1 MRFTILKVCLLSFPL
16 AVFAAELPEGVRRVT
31 VLNYP
36 DCFELSN
43 ADTRVTLCHH
53 VGGRVLEYVWQGKN
67 ALFINPG
74 EAKWGTPEGLK
85 VPPSAGRFD
94 IGPEQ
99 IIPSREKLWLG
110 PWTAEAIGP
119 RAVRL
124 TSQPDAATGVQLIR
138 EFRLDAKSS
147 HLSCEQIIRNVSQ
160 ETKRWAHWSRTFG
173 VHGGIGV
180 VPLTPETKRFPAGF
194 VMYRPAPEPSIIY
207 NPKDPNV
214 RVRGQF
220 LEVLGPPLYPKLG
233 FDSNAGWFA
242 YVMPHGQAFV
252 KRYASPRDAVYP
264 EVAGLTL
271 CFWYPPASQLPA
283 CELEPHGPRIDIA
296 PGASASYLEDWYLLP
311 HHFPAAGEQID
322 LEKLAAQVAS
332 SFAATEKSEKGP
344 NPNGRDR

>member
-1 MRFTILKVCLLSFPL
+1 MRFTILMACLIGFRVASS
-16 AVFAAELPEGVRRVT
+16 AAEWPEGVRRVT

-43 ADTRVTLCHH
+43 ADTRVTLCHQ
-53 VGGRVLEYVWQGKN
+53 VGGRVLEYAWQGKN
-67 ALFINPG
+67 ALYLDPQ
-74 EAKWGTPEGLK
+74 EVKWGTPGG
-85 VPPSAGRFD
+85 PQTPSSAGRFD

-99 IIPSREKLWLG
+99 IIPRREKLWSG
-110 PWTAEAIGP
+110 RWAAEAIGP

-124 TSQPDAATGVQLIR
+124 TSQPDEATGVQLIR
-138 EFRLDAKSS
+138 EFRLDAKTS
-147 HLSCEQIIRNVSQ
+147 HLSCEQIIRNVSR
-160 ETKRWAHWSRTFG
+160 ETKHWSHWSRTFA

-194 VMYRPAPEPSIIY
+194 VMYGPGPEPAIMFR
-207 NPKDPNV
+207 PTDPNV

-220 LEVLGPPLYPKLG
+220 LEVLGPTRYPKLG

-271 CFWYPPASQLPA
+271 CIWYPLASAIPA
-283 CELEPHGPRIDIA
+283 CELEPHGPRNDIA
-296 PGASASYLEDWYLLP
+296 PGASASYVEHWYLLP
-311 HHFPAAGEQID
+311 HRFPAAGEQID
-322 LEKLAAQVAS
+322 LEKLAAQV
-332 SFAATEKSEKGP
+332 E
-344 NPNGRDR
+344 RDAR